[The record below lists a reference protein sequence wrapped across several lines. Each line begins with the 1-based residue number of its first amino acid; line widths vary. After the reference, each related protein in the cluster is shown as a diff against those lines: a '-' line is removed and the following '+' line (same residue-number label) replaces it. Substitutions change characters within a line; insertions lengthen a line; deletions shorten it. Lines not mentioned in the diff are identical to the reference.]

1 MFYYVSFHQINFT
14 LLNSEMGTSISS
26 KSSAIYIHEKSAS
39 MAVFKSL
46 MELGERYQHS
56 SPAAYL
62 QCMLEGH
69 LLLRIAMTVERQNNA
84 SPGTVSGLLTNKTY
98 NLNISS

>member
-1 MFYYVSFHQINFT
+1 MIKLTYHIFILVS
-14 LLNSEMGTSISS
+14 SEVNTSISS
-26 KSSAIYIHEKSAS
+26 KSNTIYIHEKA
-39 MAVFKSL
+39 APTIIFKSL

-69 LLLRIAMTVERQNNA
+69 LLLRSALTLERESYEQT
-84 SPGTVSGLLTNKTY
+84 GTDNT
-98 NLNISS
+98 